1 MPLIAKLL
9 LASGERRRLLL
20 AASSYSALLD
30 AAAIALRAPCDEV
43 ILTFLDSD
51 GDTCCIG
58 SDEEFAEAL
67 RITGRSS
74 GQDTVISVAA
84 THNPS
89 DDYVAV
95 PQAASN
101 AVLPSPLTPAADY
114 SSDVSF
120 KVNGTSYTVSNP
132 DPNVTLAQWLRSQ
145 PGLTG
150 TKISCEQG
158 GCGACTVM
166 LSLPGNTGFAT
177 HMPVNACL
185 RSMCAMD
192 GYEVTTVEGVGNT
205 KDGLHPVQQRIVD
218 HNASQCGFC
227 TPGFVVNMYSLL
239 AQDCA
244 PTAEIIEQRFDG
256 HICRCTGYRPIL
268 DAVQTFAVKPSP
280 SAHLDCG
287 SCEHKLSCGTCDI
300 EECATCPT
308 RPKARP
314 LRIRSGGKTWLRPV
328 TMADLQNDVTSC
340 VKPYRLNV
348 GGTSLGVYKD
358 DDAKTATVI
367 DVSAIPDLQ
376 ALSVGPTGITAG
388 AAVNLEVLRNSVI
401 KVSASTPGLWDT
413 LVEHFRH
420 LANVQVRSA
429 GCWAGNI
436 AMGLLHVDF
445 PSDLIPIFVAAGATI
460 SIISQGQTVVKSMY
474 ELVVDP
480 SIITS
485 GQGIIASVTIPSP
498 DKAISS
504 RSFKIMSRRQ
514 NAHAYVNAGFN
525 LSVDLS
531 SGIVSSASIVFG
543 GCGTGQAVA
552 AQMTAASLIGKAL
565 WDPSVMKQ
573 VLTGTIP
580 ADLKCSDYHLSMAQ
594 QLFYRFVLN
603 IAGSRASQRMQS
615 GSTALTRNVSSGTF
629 SFPVPKF
636 ESVVGQPIPKTTI
649 PEQASGSA
657 RYTDDVDVPSNTLYA
672 AFVLVDAPNGTLQ
685 SVDATQAL
693 AMPGVFKYVDASSV
707 PEGKNVANGEPIFAE
722 KTVGYNGQCVG
733 VILADTQAHA
743 DAAAMAVVCTV
754 SGSVAPVLDITG
766 ARKDPSRFFKEN
778 VPPVVQGDVDAAF
791 KTADFVIE
799 GTACTGLQYHFYM
812 ETQSCCVVPTENDGF
827 TIHSA
832 SQWPVLVQQS
842 VAGLLGIPEGKVD
855 VIVKRLGGGYGGKIT
870 HPTQIACAAALCSS
884 LTRRPVKTRMSLASN
899 IIMKGKRHSWL
910 AEYKVGIM
918 KTGKI
923 TAIQCDYYTGSGH
936 QPDDMFGALAAAFDN
951 VYNIPNWKAT
961 GFCMKTD
968 LPTNTACRA
977 PGMAPGIFFA
987 EVMVEHAAAVAGL
1000 DPLDVKTANLY
1011 QTGDVTPYGMPLI
1024 DCSVSDVIA
1033 LLKDKSSY
1041 DVLKSDCDSFNKSNR
1056 WRKRGVALTPVKY
1069 GIGWDGANYGVLVN
1083 INSGDGTVM
1092 ISHSGIEMG
1101 QGIDTKVAQCAAEIL
1116 KCPLEKAC
1124 PLATFEPHIVLC
1136 PKSIHRCSFKQLERP

>member
-1 MPLIAKLL
+1 MPLIAKLV
-9 LASGERRRLLL
+9 LATGERRRLLL
-20 AASSYSALLD
+20 AASTYTALLD
-30 AAAIALRAPCDEV
+30 AAAIALRAPQQE
-43 ILTFLDSD
+43 IGMTFVDSE

-67 RITGRSS
+67 RITGRHS
-74 GQDTVISVAA
+74 GQDTVFTVAV
-84 THNPS
+84 THNAS
-89 DDYVAV
+89 DDYVVV
-95 PQAASN
+95 PQAASTTI
-101 AVLPSPLTPAADY
+101 LPSPVTPAADY
-114 SSDVSF
+114 TSDVTF
-120 KVNGTSYTVSNP
+120 KVNGTSYTVSSP

-166 LSLPGNTGFAT
+166 LSLPGRTGFAT

-185 RSMCAMD
+185 RSLCAMD

-205 KDGLHPVQQRIVD
+205 KDGLHPVQQRIVN

-244 PTAEIIEQRFDG
+244 PTADIIEQRFDG
-256 HICRCTGYRPIL
+256 HICRCTGYRSIL
-268 DAVQTFAVKPSP
+268 DACQTFAVKAAS
-280 SAHLDCG
+280 SAAPDCG

-328 TMADLQNDVTSC
+328 TLADLQNDVATC
-340 VKPYRLNV
+340 VKPYRFNV

-376 ALSVGPTGITAG
+376 AISVSQGITAG
-388 AAVNLEVLRNSVI
+388 AAVSLEVLRNAVSQ
-401 KVSASTPGLWDT
+401 VSAAAPGLWDT

-429 GCWAGNI
+429 GSWAGNI
-436 AMGLLHVDF
+436 AMGLLHADF
-445 PSDLIPIFVAAGATI
+445 PSDLIPIFVAAGATL
-460 SIISQGQTVVKSMY
+460 SIIANGQSVTKSMY
-474 ELVVDP
+474 DLVIDP

-485 GQGIIASVTIPSP
+485 GQGIIISVTIPP
-498 DKAISS
+498 PAAATAS

-514 NAHAYVNAGFN
+514 NAHAYVNVGCCM
-525 LSVDLS
+525 SIDMS
-531 SGIVSSASIVFG
+531 SGTVHSACIVFG
-543 GCGTGQAVA
+543 GCGAGQAVA
-552 AQMTAASLIGKAL
+552 AQTTAAALIGKLL

-573 VLTGTIP
+573 ALAGTIP
-580 ADLKCSDYHLSMAQ
+580 SDLKATDYHLSMAQ

-603 IAGSRASQRMQS
+603 IAGARAAQRMQS
-615 GSTALTRNVSSGTF
+615 GASALTRNVSSGTF

-649 PEQASGSA
+649 PEQATGSA
-657 RYTDDVDVPSNTLYA
+657 RYADDVDTPSNTLYA
-672 AFVLVDAPNGTLQ
+672 AFVLIDAPNGTLQ
-685 SVDATQAL
+685 SVDSSQAL
-693 AMPGVFKYVDASSV
+693 AMPGVFKYVDASSI
-707 PEGKNVANGEPIFAE
+707 PEGKNTVSGEPLFADT
-722 KTVGYNGQCVG
+722 TVGYNGQCVG

-766 ARKDPSRFFKEN
+766 ARKDPTRFFKEN
-778 VPPVVQGDVDAAF
+778 TPPVIQGDVDAAF
-791 KTADFVIE
+791 KTADFVVQ

-812 ETQSCCVVPTENDGF
+812 ETQTCSVVPTENDGY

-832 SQWPVLVQQS
+832 TQWPTLVQQE
-842 VAGLLGIPEGKVD
+842 VAGMLGIPEGKVD

-870 HPTQIACAAALCSS
+870 LPNQIACAAALCCS

-899 IIMKGKRHSWL
+899 MMMKGKRHSWL
-910 AEYKVGIM
+910 TEYKVGIM
-918 KTGKI
+918 KSGKI

-936 QPDDMFGALAAAFDN
+936 QPDDMFGALSAAFDN

-987 EVMVEHAAAVAGL
+987 EVMVEHAATVAGL
-1000 DPLDVKTANLY
+1000 DPLAVKTANLY
-1011 QTGDVTPYGMPLI
+1011 QTGDMTPYGMPLI
-1024 DCSVSDVIA
+1024 DCTVSDVIA
-1033 LLKDKSSY
+1033 MLKDKSGY
-1041 DVLKSDCDSFNKSNR
+1041 DALQADCASFNKSNR
-1056 WRKRGVALTPVKY
+1056 WRKRGVSLTPVKY
-1069 GIGWDGANYGVLVN
+1069 GIGWDGANYGVLINVN
-1083 INSGDGTVM
+1083 AGDGTVM
-1092 ISHSGIEMG
+1092 VSHSGIEMG

-1116 KCPLEKAC
+1116 KCPLEKARAPAEC
-1124 PLATFEPHIVLC
+1124 V
-1136 PKSIHRCSFKQLERP
+1136 S

>member
-1 MPLIAKLL
+1 MAFSVCQSRTMPLIAKLL

-20 AASSYSALLD
+20 AASSYTALLD

-244 PTAEIIEQRFDG
+244 PTADIIEQRFDG

-328 TMADLQNDVTSC
+328 TMADLQNDLTSC

-388 AAVNLEVLRNSVI
+388 AAVNLEVLRDTVI

-514 NAHAYVNAGFN
+514 NSHAYVNAGFN

-799 GTACTGLQYHFYM
+799 GTA
-812 ETQSCCVVPTENDGF
+812 
-827 TIHSA
+827 
-832 SQWPVLVQQS
+832 
-842 VAGLLGIPEGKVD
+842 
-855 VIVKRLGGGYGGKIT
+855 
-870 HPTQIACAAALCSS
+870 
-884 LTRRPVKTRMSLASN
+884 
-899 IIMKGKRHSWL
+899 
-910 AEYKVGIM
+910 
-918 KTGKI
+918 
-923 TAIQCDYYTGSGH
+923 
-936 QPDDMFGALAAAFDN
+936 
-951 VYNIPNWKAT
+951 
-961 GFCMKTD
+961 
-968 LPTNTACRA
+968 
-977 PGMAPGIFFA
+977 
-987 EVMVEHAAAVAGL
+987 
-1000 DPLDVKTANLY
+1000 
-1011 QTGDVTPYGMPLI
+1011 
-1024 DCSVSDVIA
+1024 
-1033 LLKDKSSY
+1033 
-1041 DVLKSDCDSFNKSNR
+1041 
-1056 WRKRGVALTPVKY
+1056 
-1069 GIGWDGANYGVLVN
+1069 
-1083 INSGDGTVM
+1083 
-1092 ISHSGIEMG
+1092 
-1101 QGIDTKVAQCAAEIL
+1101 
-1116 KCPLEKAC
+1116 
-1124 PLATFEPHIVLC
+1124 
-1136 PKSIHRCSFKQLERP
+1136 